1 MKQRLRALASLRAP
15 RRAFSA
21 RVDDEESVPEKLR
34 EDRALSIAQTQTKT
48 DALLN
53 EILNKEQTMSSLD
66 NLYNVHQKQM
76 SLLHHSFLLYR
87 VNSVYKDIKKKPEG
101 DDAAV
106 HIISP
111 ESVASALHIGRSIYR
126 QVCFHIN
133 RNVK

>member
-101 DDAAV
+101 DDAV
-106 HIISP
+106 HISP
-111 ESVASALHIGRSIYR
+111 ESLASALHIGRSIYR